1 MAEVRDSGRE
11 CQAAT
16 AQERLRGATPPPRS
30 GAMARR
36 RYPIPEARDGGR
48 GSHPEPKAKGGCQE
62 EQPHA
67 PGQGQR
73 PGGSTPPPR
82 SRGCLGTG
90 GPRGAIPH

>member
-1 MAEVRDSGRE
+1 MIQSFWKKLGKGGGNSWRTTSEVRDSGLE

-48 GSHPEPKAKGGCQE
+48 GSHPASEVRSGGWK
-62 EQPHA
+62 EQPHV
-67 PGQGQR
+67 QGVVAAR
-73 PGGSTPPPR
+73 R
-82 SRGCLGTG
+82 MR
-90 GPRGAIPH
+90 A